1 MPKHLIDHLSDIPDP
16 RSGNHLR
23 HNLIDVL
30 TIALTATICAI
41 DSFTDMEEFGYAR
54 KEWFESFLELPN
66 GIPSHDTFAR
76 VFSLLDPEAVER
88 RFMNWTADV
97 YTLTQGEVVPID
109 GKTLRGSHHR
119 AGNKRAIHT
128 LCAWATEQKAVLAQR
143 KVDGKTNEITVI
155 PDLLDLLKLKGC
167 VVTID
172 AMGCQKDIAAK
183 IREKEADYV
192 LALKGNQSSLR
203 DDVQLYLEDAQKNAF
218 KDVPHSSYKQVEKGH
233 GRIDIRRYWTTDAI
247 DFLDQKEEWKDLKT
261 IGMVESERQIGNRV
275 SVERRFYLSS
285 LESDAKTFAK
295 TVRQHWQIENGLHHV
310 LDVTFR
316 EDEQRMRLK
325 NSAQNMALM
334 RRCVVNLLKQE
345 TTSKRSIRGK
355 RLKAGFDFPY
365 LKTVLALA
373 YRLSERS

>member
-1 MPKHLIDHLSDIPDP
+1 M
-16 RSGNHLR
+16 
-23 HNLIDVL
+23 
-30 TIALTATICAI
+30 ALTATICAI

-76 VFSLLDPEAVER
+76 VFSLLDPETVER
-88 RFMNWTADV
+88 CFMNWTADV
-97 YTLTQGEVVPID
+97 YTLTEGEIVAID

-119 AGNKRAIHT
+119 AANKRAIHT
-128 LCAWATEQKAVLAQR
+128 LCAWATEQKAVLARR
-143 KVDGKTNEITVI
+143 KVEGKTNEITVI
-155 PDLLDLLKLKGC
+155 PELLDLLKLKGC
-167 VVTID
+167 IVTID

-192 LALKGNQSSLR
+192 LALKGNQSTLHE
-203 DDVQLYLEDAQKNAF
+203 DVRLYLEDAQKNAF
-218 KDVPHSSYKQVEKGH
+218 KDVPHSFYKQVEKGH
-233 GRIDIRRYWTTDAI
+233 GRVDVRRYWTTDAI
-247 DFLDQKEEWKDLKT
+247 DFLDQKEEWKGLKSV
-261 IGMVESERQIGNRV
+261 GVVESERQTGDQV

-285 LESDAKTFAK
+285 LSSDAKTFAK
-295 TVRQHWQIENGLHHV
+295 AVRQHWQIENGLHHV

-325 NSAQNMALM
+325 NSAQNMALL

-373 YRLSERS
+373 YRLSDRS